1 MPRMNEGPFVRRPRL
16 AAAIVALLLAVAGAA
31 RAAPFRVC
39 AFAFHSAYE
48 LAAIKSQ
55 LSPNDF
61 EFIDLTPERVH
72 TEEGVVSTPRISPP
86 GADPAVVERSGWL
99 MSRCRPEL
107 RCDIVVFSG
116 EFAAGFFGDYGLS
129 LNLQE
134 VEEAS
139 CQSQCQGLFHDPR
152 EVFLFACNTLATKS
166 PDDRTPREYL
176 AVLLGHGFSRA
187 AAERVVDLR
196 YGPLGPSFRESLRRS
211 FMGVP
216 RIYGFSSVAPRGEVT
231 APLLQQYFQHKG
243 DYARYLARA
252 ARSTAPNK
260 ELLASFANTSLVQ
273 TTGLGPLEAAG
284 ADRALICT
292 LYDDRQTVIDRLRIV
307 QQLFARREFL
317 SFVPTIE
324 VFLSRHPP
332 ETLSGDERRL
342 FTEIQSMEA
351 PRRQIMELMYSLNV
365 SALKMQMAHLAL
377 QLSWI
382 SAEEFRRLAVE
393 GAKQLLAEPLSS
405 EVVDIACE
413 LTKYVPA
420 GAGLQSD
427 EVPEQLFWHS
437 EGFRLLDCLSP
448 ADPRLSARMLAGLR
462 SIDESTRLWAAYALS
477 RRLPLDDAVLIALAP
492 YLNDSSPGVRNRVEW
507 IFIVQ
512 SPLSRGVMAAIR
524 ASDPAVATALEARA
538 KPGK

>member
-1 MPRMNEGPFVRRPRL
+1 MSNVPFVHCPKL
-16 AAAIVALLLAVAGAA
+16 VAAVVALLLTLTGEV

-39 AFAFHSAYE
+39 AFAFHSPLE
-48 LAAIKSQ
+48 LTAIKSQ

-72 TEEGVVSTPRISPP
+72 VEEGVVSTPRISPP
-86 GADPAVVERSGWL
+86 GADPSVVERTGWL
-99 MSRCRPEL
+99 MSRCRPDL
-107 RCDIVVFSG
+107 RCDIVVYSG

-134 VEEAS
+134 IEEAS

-166 PDDRTPREYL
+166 PDERTPREYL
-176 AVLLGHGFSRA
+176 QVLLGHGFSQA

-231 APLLQQYFQHKG
+231 APMLRQYFQRKG
-243 DYARYLARA
+243 DYAKYLARA
-252 ARSTAPNK
+252 ARSSAPNK
-260 ELLASFANTSLVQ
+260 ELLASFAGTSLVQ
-273 TTGLGPLEAAG
+273 TTGLVPFEAAG

-292 LYDDRQTVIDRLRIV
+292 LYDDTQPVIERLRIV
-307 QQLFARREFL
+307 EQLFARREFL
-317 SFVPTIE
+317 SFIPTIE

-332 ETLSGDERRL
+332 EKLSGDERRL

-351 PRRQIMELMYSLNV
+351 PRRQVIELMYSLNV

-377 QLSWI
+377 QLGWI
-382 SAEEFRRLAVE
+382 GADEFRRLAVE
-393 GAKQLLAEPLSS
+393 GAQQLLTEPLSS
-405 EVVDIACE
+405 EVVDIGCE
-413 LTKYVPA
+413 VTKYVPA
-420 GAGLQSD
+420 GAGLRSE

-448 ADPRLSARMLAGLR
+448 ADPRLSVRMLAGLR

-477 RRLPLDDAVLIALAP
+477 RRLPLDDAVLVALAP

-524 ASDPAVATALEARA
+524 ASNPAVATALEARA
-538 KPGK
+538 QQGK